1 MIRLLV
7 RVSGLVQGVW
17 YRRSTQEQAEL
28 LGVAGYV
35 RNLPGGEVEAALEGK
50 PEAVARLLDWMR
62 IGPPGA
68 TVVDVRA
75 SEEGPLGETGFRV
88 ER

>member
-17 YRRSTQEQAEL
+17 YRQSTLEQAER

-35 RNLPGGEVEAALEGK
+35 RNLPGGDVEAALEGTA
-50 PEAVARLLDWMR
+50 ETVAQMLDWMR
-62 IGPPGA
+62 IGPPA
-68 TVVDVRA
+68 AEVIDVRVTEA
-75 SEEGPLGETGFRV
+75 DPQGDTEFRV
-88 ER
+88 LR

>member
-7 RVSGLVQGVW
+7 RVSGRVQGVW
-17 YRRSTQEQAEL
+17 YRQSTLEQAER

-35 RNLPGGEVEAALEGK
+35 RNLADGDVEAALEG
-50 PEAVARLLDWMR
+50 PAEAVTQMLGWMR

-68 TVVDVRA
+68 AVIDVRVTT
-75 SEEGPLGETGFRV
+75 EVPQGDTGFRV
-88 ER
+88 LR

>member
-17 YRRSTQEQAEL
+17 YRQSTVEQAER

-35 RNLPGGEVEAALEGK
+35 RNLPDGDVEAALEGTTDT
-50 PEAVARLLDWMR
+50 VAHLLDWMR

-68 TVVDVRA
+68 AVVDLRVT
-75 SEEGPLGETGFRV
+75 EEDPRGETGFRV
-88 ER
+88 LR